1 MKLSLAIIND
11 DQAQYLQK
19 LFESLGSRKDSLDIV
34 FIDNCSCDNSIQIVK
49 DLGIRKIVAF
59 EKKQASRPVL
69 YNKATSMTE
78 GKYILFIHSD
88 VIFADGFFENLE
100 RSLEANTDLGF
111 MNFWITYV
119 DKTTIA
125 PSIIC
130 REFENIRIKLS
141 YHSIWVIKDPAIKK
155 ILSCSESCF
164 LVHSTI
170 FRHEHFDERYLNSL
184 FVEDLVLKL
193 YFQGV
198 NIVYNEDSYIEHY
211 FLEQHKSLKTLKHD
225 MRLFEKNNL
234 KALQVF
240 NLIEQDKQISS
251 LETSLQEKVAQVH
264 RLESQ
269 IYQIQQSIPMQLMYR
284 YQRIIDKLMR
294 PGTRRRRPYELMLSS
309 IRVILNKG
317 WKGFFREVRAYL
329 LSKRDRTSKQQ

>member
-1 MKLSLAIIND
+1 
-11 DQAQYLQK
+11 
-19 LFESLGSRKDSLDIV
+19 
-34 FIDNCSCDNSIQIVK
+34 VK
-49 DLGIRKIVAF
+49 GLGIRKIVAF

-78 GKYILFIHSD
+78 GKYVLFIHSD
-88 VIFADGFFENLE
+88 VIFADGFFENLD
-100 RSLEANTDLGF
+100 RSLEENTDLGF

-125 PSIIC
+125 PCIIC

-141 YHSIWVIKDPAIKK
+141 YHSIWAIKDPAVKK
-155 ILSCSESCF
+155 ILSCSDSCF
-164 LVHSTI
+164 LVRSTV
-170 FRHEHFDERYLNSL
+170 FRHEHFDERYLDSL

-211 FLEQHKSLKTLKHD
+211 FLEQYRSLKTLKHD
-225 MRLFEKNNL
+225 MRLFKKNNL

-251 LETSLQEKVAQVH
+251 LETSLRDKVALESRVY
-264 RLESQ
+264 RLESRAYRSESQ
-269 IYQIQQSIPMQLMYR
+269 LWQIQQSIPMQLVNR
-284 YQRIIDKLMR
+284 YQKVINKLL
-294 PGTRRRRPYELMLSS
+294 PPSTRCRRPYELMLSS
-309 IRVILNKG
+309 IRVILNEG
-317 WKGFFREVRAYL
+317 WKGFFREVRAHL
-329 LSKRDRTSKQQ
+329 LSKREGK